1 MKSKCQSFTRFPMI
15 NRILKRQKKFRE
27 TTIKYLCNYFI
38 ITNYVFNYKSHFSVK
53 LHTWTIRPKPSITG
67 GVNSN
72 FSSYK
77 SKIIF
82 KHTSG
87 SNPGH
92 LAKAKEAAVRTEDD
106 PYKQKTIIREIY
118 SFLFR

>member
-1 MKSKCQSFTRFPMI
+1 M
-15 NRILKRQKKFRE
+15 
-27 TTIKYLCNYFI
+27 
-38 ITNYVFNYKSHFSVK
+38 K

-106 PYKQKTIIREIY
+106 PYKQKTIIREIDSY
-118 SFLFR
+118 LFR

>member
-1 MKSKCQSFTRFPMI
+1 M
-15 NRILKRQKKFRE
+15 
-27 TTIKYLCNYFI
+27 
-38 ITNYVFNYKSHFSVK
+38 K
-53 LHTWTIRPKPSITG
+53 LHTWIIRPRPSITG

-106 PYKQKTIIREIY
+106 PYKQKTIIREID

>member
-1 MKSKCQSFTRFPMI
+1 MVRTWITRPRPSK
-15 NRILKRQKKFRE
+15 
-27 TTIKYLCNYFI
+27 
-38 ITNYVFNYKSHFSVK
+38 
-53 LHTWTIRPKPSITG
+53 TG
-67 GVNSN
+67 GVVSN

-92 LAKAKEAAVRTEDD
+92 LAKAKEAAVRTEAD
-106 PYKQKTIIREIY
+106 PDET
-118 SFLFR
+118 